1 MALPTAWRAVA
12 IVAVG
17 AVAAAGIVMIAA
29 AREGSDAPLAA
40 SPVST
45 SPTIAAPS
53 TTADEIPTTSAEPTS
68 TEPTTTAPLPP
79 LAVTSSGFTFVDTSR
94 PTAAHG
100 GVGASPQRRLPTTV
114 WAPTEGGPYP
124 LVVFGAGFANPAGDY
139 ADLLTE
145 VASRGFVVAA
155 PDFPLTSPVN
165 TSAMVEA
172 DMTNEPAD
180 LSFVA
185 TQVQTSPALAGRVRG
200 GDFATM
206 GHSDGAVAALAAGYE
221 SCCVDQRVAAVVSLS
236 GNTTGFQPAAF
247 PAGSPPLLAVHGT
260 ADTTNPF
267 ANSQAAVAKVPASSP
282 AYLLRVLGGSHEG
295 PFTRDPSRPAIAAVV
310 ADFLTGTL
318 TDDQSALDRMPIDGN
333 VDGVLQLET
342 R

>member
-1 MALPTAWRAVA
+1 MALRSAWRAVA

-17 AVAAAGIVMIAA
+17 AVAAAGIVVIAA
-29 AREGSDAPLAA
+29 AREGSDAPLALEP
-40 SPVST
+40 SST
-45 SPTIAAPS
+45 TMTAAAPS
-53 TTADEIPTTSAEPTS
+53 TTADEVATTSTDTS
-68 TEPTTTAPLPP
+68 APSTTTAPPST
-79 LAVTSSGFTFVDTSR
+79 LAVTPTSFTFVDTSR

-100 GVGASPQRRLPTTV
+100 GVAAAPQRRLPTTV
-114 WAPTEGGPYP
+114 WAPTDGGPYP
-124 LVVFGAGFANPAGDY
+124 LVVFGAGFANPASDY

-145 VASRGFVVAA
+145 VASHGFVVAA

-165 TSAMVEA
+165 TSAMVES
-172 DMTNEPAD
+172 DMVNEPAD

-185 TQVQTSPALAGRVRG
+185 TQVQASPALAGRVRG

-206 GHSDGAVAALAAGYE
+206 GHSDGAVDALAAGYE

-236 GNTTGFQPAAF
+236 GNTTGFRPSTF

-267 ANSQAAVAKVPASSP
+267 ANSQAAVARVPASTP

-295 PFTRDPSRPAIAAVV
+295 PFTRDSSRPAIAAVV
-310 ADFLTGTL
+310 ADFLTATL
-318 TDDQSALDRMPIDGN
+318 TDDPSALDRMAVDGN
-333 VDGVLQLET
+333 VEGVLQLDA